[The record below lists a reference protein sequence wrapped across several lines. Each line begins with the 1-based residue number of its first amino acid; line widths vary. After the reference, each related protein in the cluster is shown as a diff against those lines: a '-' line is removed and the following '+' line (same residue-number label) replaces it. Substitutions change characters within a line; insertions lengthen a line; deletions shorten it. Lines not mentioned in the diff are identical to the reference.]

1 MKLLKYAQKKE
12 NDCKEQRKTF
22 KVLEFVFTWHTC
34 DCYMKVMLLFFP
46 KVTINRYLS
55 CLTRNLNCNHGG
67 KKLYQK

>member
-22 KVLEFVFTWHTC
+22 KVLEFVFTGHTC

-46 KVTINRYLS
+46 KVTINHY
-55 CLTRNLNCNHGG
+55 
-67 KKLYQK
+67 